1 MYRDKKPK
9 RRRAGRARARLIT
22 SRDGSTPLYGADSLK
37 RLVLYYGT
45 HGSTFHLSASSG
57 VRSPVVASWS
67 AL

>member
-9 RRRAGRARARLIT
+9 RRRAGRAREANNLARWEYT
-22 SRDGSTPLYGADSLK
+22 VVRGADSLK